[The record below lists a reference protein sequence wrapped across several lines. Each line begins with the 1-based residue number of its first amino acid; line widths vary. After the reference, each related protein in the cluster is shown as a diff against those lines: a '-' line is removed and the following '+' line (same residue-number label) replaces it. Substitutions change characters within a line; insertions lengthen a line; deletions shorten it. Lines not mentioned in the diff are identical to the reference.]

1 MSTESEDSGKN
12 QVHFGEINLLPSGYS
27 SYKEEAGP
35 IFANESPETTDMGY
49 IHFKNFIECIKSRK
63 WQNLNGDILEG
74 HLSTTLCHLGNIAS
88 KLKRTLQFN
97 PHSEKFI
104 EDDEA
109 NSYLTKMYRAPY
121 ILPEKV

>member
-1 MSTESEDSGKN
+1 
-12 QVHFGEINLLPSGYS
+12 V
-27 SYKEEAGP
+27 
-35 IFANESPETTDMGY
+35 
-49 IHFKNFIECIKSRK
+49 KSRK

-74 HLSTTLCHLGNIAS
+74 HLSITLCHLGNIAS